1 MWTQDGTVADREK
14 YLRILHM
21 FQDKKSA
28 TFSIH
33 QISLMGLSE
42 GKAVGEWFG
51 PNTVAQSLK
60 KLVQYDRWSGIRF
73 HVAMDNMIVLSDISE
88 CFPVNFQLSVMGRV
102 LLHHDISSPCLQ
114 RTSAVKKRANNGNRS
129 Y

>member
-1 MWTQDGTVADREK
+1 MWTADGSIPDREK
-14 YLRILHM
+14 YLKILHM

-60 KLVQYDRWSGIRF
+60 KLVQYDHWSGIRL
-73 HVAMDNMIVLSDISE
+73 HVAMDNIVVLSDISKWSR
-88 CFPVNFQLSVMGRV
+88 PS
-102 LLHHDISSPCLQ
+102 
-114 RTSAVKKRANNGNRS
+114 
-129 Y
+129 